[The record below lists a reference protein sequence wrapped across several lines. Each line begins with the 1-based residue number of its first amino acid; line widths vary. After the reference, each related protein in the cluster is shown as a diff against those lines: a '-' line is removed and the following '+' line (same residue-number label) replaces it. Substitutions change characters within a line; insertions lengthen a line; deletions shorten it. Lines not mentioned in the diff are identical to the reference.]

1 MGSLVFC
8 SKFNDLNF
16 YIINETSFPV
26 PSLFSANL
34 RVALVTEPTH
44 VRMKAAP
51 RSRSATAFIRA
62 VFSSTPGPNL
72 IGTTFRD
79 EDAMIPLLRVT
90 AALEAELSETST
102 GALSSIPLEDDFLT
116 DKLFQSLSCIFF
128 FKVVL
133 KNRIRENSFE
143 LKR

>member
-1 MGSLVFC
+1 M
-8 SKFNDLNF
+8 
-16 YIINETSFPV
+16 
-26 PSLFSANL
+26 A
-34 RVALVTEPTH
+34 
-44 VRMKAAP
+44 AAP

-102 GALSSIPLEDDFLT
+102 GALSSIPLEDYFLI
-116 DKLFQSLSCIFF
+116 DKLFQSFYCIFF
-128 FKVVL
+128 FKVA
-133 KNRIRENSFE
+133 
-143 LKR
+143 

>member
-1 MGSLVFC
+1 MLNNFTVNISFTLPVLYLGYLVFC

-79 EDAMIPLLRVT
+79 EDAMTPLLRVT
-90 AALEAELSETST
+90 ARLRLS
-102 GALSSIPLEDDFLT
+102 
-116 DKLFQSLSCIFF
+116 
-128 FKVVL
+128 
-133 KNRIRENSFE
+133 
-143 LKR
+143 